1 MKQTRKR
8 TGTIGT
14 ETKQQPKMRQPANLH
29 PDEAA
34 IFQRVKAEGD
44 RGREWENIAESDMD
58 DFSLRDDPMKLPDFA
73 QKLQDAKHYVFRW
86 VTKSKERLDEIRNM
100 KPPFK
105 WWIVNA
111 STMPGS
117 ESELDPVLGCVS
129 KLDQLLVFK
138 PWNLHEAQNRY
149 RRQLADAKDQ
159 SGDLDK
165 KDGFV
170 PAENIELKAG
180 PEARIQKTD
189 EVMVQEDDVLPG
201 GEAEGFDESEGLDD
215 LVANE

>member
-1 MKQTRKR
+1 MKQTKKR
-8 TGTIGT
+8 TGTKGT
-14 ETKQQPKMRQPANLH
+14 ETTQKPKMRQPAHLH

-34 IFQRVKAEGD
+34 IFQRVKAEGE
-44 RGREWENIAESDMD
+44 REREWEHVAESDMD

-73 QKLQDAKHYVFRW
+73 QKLQDDKQYAFRW
-86 VTKSKERLDEIRNM
+86 VTRSKERLDEIRNM

-111 STMPGS
+111 STMP
-117 ESELDPVLGCVS
+117 ESVNDLDPVLGCVS

-138 PWNLHEAQNRY
+138 PWNLYKTEKRY
-149 RRQLADAKDQ
+149 KQQLADNKDQ
-159 SGDLDK
+159 AGDVHK

-180 PEARIQKTD
+180 PDYKISSKD
-189 EVMVQEDDVLPG
+189 EVMVDESDVLPG
-201 GEAEGFDESEGLDD
+201 GEPEGLED
-215 LVANE
+215 LVVEE